1 MFSLSLSTFN
11 SVYQQINIL
20 FQKASEHKIKFTR
33 VYWTKYVFTSLFIWL
48 RILFLNGQVKMK
60 WNLPPQACYNTI
72 EDYFL
77 YKLDLLNS

>member
-11 SVYQQINIL
+11 SLYQQINIL

-48 RILFLNGQVKMK
+48 RIFFLNGQVKMK
-60 WNLPPQACYNTI
+60 
-72 EDYFL
+72 
-77 YKLDLLNS
+77 